1 MNQESFMSG
10 HHASS
15 RTIGIFARFTLC
27 LVAPLALAGC
37 SSRKGEMLIVRF
49 RKMLVSG
56 LL

>member
-15 RTIGIFARFTLC
+15 RTIGTFTRFALC
-27 LVAPLALAGC
+27 LVAPLALVGC
-37 SSRKGEMLIVRF
+37 SSRKGEMLIVRS